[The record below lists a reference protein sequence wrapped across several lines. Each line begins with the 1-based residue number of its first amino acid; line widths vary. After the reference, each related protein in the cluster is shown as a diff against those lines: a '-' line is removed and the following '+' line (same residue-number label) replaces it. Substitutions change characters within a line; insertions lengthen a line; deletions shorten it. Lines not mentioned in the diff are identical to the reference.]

1 MQSIVR
7 VLLISIVISAAAF
20 AQDARGTILGRVT
33 DATGANIPNAP
44 VKALNSATGVT
55 LSATSNA
62 DGNFLLPYL
71 LPGKYSLSVELS
83 GFKKFVQN
91 AIEVRIGD
99 QVELKI
105 ALSVGDVKETL
116 EVSAATPLLNTADSN
131 LGQVVD
137 ERRITELPS
146 FAGNAMDL
154 VHLAPGTV
162 NGTNLRLRKAP
173 FNSAPSQFSTDGSA
187 NNQNEFQIDG
197 ISNTYSDG
205 TQPRVAFSPPQFSL
219 SEFKIQTAAFDAAVG
234 HTMGSVVNVSTKG
247 GTNNLHGELHWWFR
261 NKAFDTPTIF
271 QNRSG
276 QSPAQYTDNRYGF
289 SAGSPI
295 IIPKLY
301 NGKNKT
307 FWFFGYE
314 GNKFQDPGNQA
325 VSTVP
330 TDKVRN
336 GDLSDYLKLGAN
348 YQIYDPASTVL
359 QPNGQFTRSPFVG
372 NIIPANRL
380 NPISQA
386 ILKSWPTPNQAGTSD
401 FRNNFFRSSKA
412 LEEYWTTIGRIDHTF
427 SEKHRIFVRW
437 QRDYWQEDKNRFL
450 SANDNVT
457 GVVLNRINRGIAFDD
472 VYVFSPSLLMNFRYG
487 LTAQEFPERR
497 VSKGFD
503 LSSLGFSSALTSL
516 IPKDLATFP
525 RVNVNPFTALSNWES
540 GDGLTSSVTNHFNLN
555 FTKLLGKHNMRF
567 GVDYRVYREFRNR
580 YMNDISPNLNFAATY
595 TSASNVAAAP
605 QLGGE
610 IASFLLGVPGG
621 NMDRTASYAEQDK
634 YWAGYFQDDY
644 KLSRRLTLN
653 LGLRYEYET
662 PITERFDRAVTAFAF
677 GVSNPIEAQ
686 AKANYAKQ
694 PIPEL
699 PPDQFT
705 AKGGLTFANVGGNS
719 RSYYNAPRTNFQP
732 RIGLA
737 YQLNPKTIIR
747 AGYGT
752 FFGSIG
758 VNYTNTVQT
767 GFSQSTPIQASLDN
781 GLTYQ
786 ATLANPF
793 PAGLI
798 APAGSSNGLRTN
810 LGQNIEV
817 FDSSRKAPYAQRWSF
832 GFQRELVQKFV
843 LEMSYVGNRATRL
856 PVFRD
861 LNALPNQYLSTS
873 AVRDQTTINYL
884 AATVANPFRGLD
896 SVSGANITRTQ
907 LLRPYPQ
914 FGNVNQLQPIGYSW
928 YHSLQS
934 RLERRFAQGFTI
946 QLSHT
951 WSKSMQATEFLNTG
965 DPRPSEVVSDLNR
978 THAWRSSGIYELPFG
993 RGRHYGAS
1001 MNRFADAIVGGWQLN
1016 GVWQNQSGAPLAF
1029 GNRIF
1034 NGDLSQV
1041 LLPVNERSVDRW
1053 LRVVP
1058 SSTNPNAVVPY
1069 GFNSISGQ
1077 QLASNLRK
1085 LPVRFA
1091 GITGPGQSRWDF
1103 SAIKNFKLNER
1114 FVTQFRAEVFNAMNH
1129 PNLGNPTLDPTSA
1142 SYGIITSQDSPRS
1155 WQFALRISF

>member
-1 MQSIVR
+1 MIAKLF
-7 VLLISIVISAAAF
+7 LLSLSLSSLAF

-33 DATGANIPNAP
+33 DSSGANIPNAA
-44 VKALNSATGVT
+44 VKALNAATGVT
-55 LSATSNA
+55 LGATSNS

-71 LPGKYSLSVELS
+71 LPGKYSVSVETA
-83 GFKKFVQN
+83 GFKKFLQN

-99 QVELKI
+99 QVELNI
-105 ALSVGDVKETL
+105 ALSVGDVNQTL

-137 ERRITELPS
+137 ERRVTELPS

-173 FNSAPSQFSTDGSA
+173 FNSAPSQFSTDGSG

-247 GTNNLHGELHWWFR
+247 GTNELHGELHWWFR

-295 IIPKLY
+295 VIPKLY

-314 GNKFQDPGNQA
+314 GNKFQDPSNQA

-330 TDKVRN
+330 TDNVRSGN
-336 GDLSDYLKLGAN
+336 LAAYLNLGAN
-348 YQIYDPASTVL
+348 YQVYDPATTVL
-359 QPNGQFTRSPFVG
+359 QPNGQFTRSPFAG
-372 NIIPANRL
+372 NLIPPSRL
-380 NPISQA
+380 SPISKA
-386 ILKSWPTPNQAGTSD
+386 ILNAWPAPNQAGTAD

-412 LEEYWTTIGRIDHTF
+412 LEDYWTTIGRIDHTV
-427 SEKHRIFVRW
+427 SEKHRVFARW

-450 SANDNVT
+450 SANDNIT

-472 VYVFSPSLLMNFRYG
+472 VYVFSPSFLMNFRYG
-487 LTAQEFPERR
+487 VTAQEFPERR

-503 LSSLGFSSALTSL
+503 LSSLGLSSALTSL

-525 RVNVNPFTALSNWES
+525 RVNVNPYTVLSNWES
-540 GDGLTSSVTNHFNLN
+540 GDGLTSSLTHHFNLN
-555 FTKLLGKHNMRF
+555 FTKLLGQHNLRF
-567 GVDYRVYREFRNR
+567 GMDYRVYREFRNR

-610 IASFLLGVPGG
+610 IAAFLLGVPAG
-621 NMDRTASYAEQDK
+621 NMDRTASYVEQDK
-634 YWAGYFQDDY
+634 YWAFYLQDDY
-644 KLSRRLTLN
+644 KLTKRLTLN

-662 PITERFDRAVTAFAF
+662 PMTERFDRAVTAFAF

-686 AKANYAKQ
+686 AKANYARQ

-699 PPDQFT
+699 PADKFS
-705 AKGGLTFANVGGNS
+705 ALGGLTFANVGGNS
-719 RSYYNAPRTNFQP
+719 RNYYTAPRLNFQP
-732 RIGLA
+732 RVGIA

-747 AGYGT
+747 SGYGI
-752 FFGSIG
+752 FVGSIG

-767 GFSQSTPIQASLDN
+767 GFSQSTPIQASLDT
-781 GLTYQ
+781 GLTFP

-793 PAGLI
+793 PTGLI

-810 LGQNIEV
+810 LGQSIEV
-817 FDSSRKAPYAQRWSF
+817 FAAGRKAPYAQRWSF
-832 GFQRELVQKFV
+832 GLQRELVKKFV
-843 LEMSYVGNRATRL
+843 LEMSYVGNRTTRL
-856 PVFRD
+856 SVYRD
-861 LNALPNQYLSTS
+861 LNALPDQYLSTS

-884 AATVANPFRGLD
+884 TATVANPFRGLD
-896 SVSGANITRTQ
+896 SVSGTNISRSQ
-907 LLRPYPQ
+907 LLRPYPE
-914 FGNVNQLQPIGYSW
+914 FGAVNQLEPIGYSW

-934 RLERRFAQGFTI
+934 RLERRFDNGFTF

-951 WSKSMQATEFLNTG
+951 WSKSMQATEFLNPG
-965 DPRPSEVVSDLNR
+965 DTRLSGVVSDLNR
-978 THAWRSSGIYELPFG
+978 THAWRASGIYELPFG
-993 RGRHYGAS
+993 RGRQFGSS
-1001 MNRFADAIVGGWQLN
+1001 MNRLTDALAGGWQLN
-1016 GVWQNQSGAPLAF
+1016 GVWQNQSGGPLAF

-1034 NGDLSQV
+1034 NGDLGQV

-1058 SSTNPNAVVPY
+1058 SAANPNVLVPY
-1069 GFNSISGQ
+1069 GFNSVSGQ
-1077 QLASNLRK
+1077 QLASNLRQF
-1085 LPVRFA
+1085 PIRFS

-1103 SAIKNFKLNER
+1103 SLIKNFKITER
-1114 FVTQFRAEVFNAMNH
+1114 FVSQFRAEVFNAMNH
-1129 PNLGNPTLDPTSA
+1129 PNLGNPTVDPTSA
-1142 SYGIITSQDSPRS
+1142 SYGVITSQDSPRS
-1155 WQFALRISF
+1155 WQFALKISF